1 MEIGILGSGA
11 MGGLFGGE
19 MASEGHDVSLFDVDE
34 TKVEAI
40 NESGLVIETGEETS
54 YTVYPEATAEPPA
67 AAELPDLDVTF
78 VFVKSPD
85 TREAVRQFDGVV
97 ESSDAVV
104 TLQNGLSNI
113 YVLREEMDDSKVYGG
128 YTTNGANTVAPNRVR
143 LLGKGTSVVG
153 GEDLA
158 VSNRVADLLNESGLT
173 AKAVEDPLP
182 HIWDKQ
188 FINVGIKPLAALT
201 ELRHGGMSASDDAT
215 EVMSE
220 LITEAIEVA
229 RARGVELITDDP
241 VAKTIEIISREEK
254 KNKKSSIL
262 EDVENERK
270 TEIEFIN
277 GSIVEFGNE
286 EGVSTPYNEMA
297 TKLVRAKEEGYL
309 D

>member
-104 TLQNGLSNI
+104 TMQNGLSNI